1 MRIVTTIL
9 SMFLATATLGGCMA
23 RAKVRVADAD
33 KSSTTEASKVA
44 ADDAQPKSTTVKADG
59 HGGTEAPALNETD
72 KDAAETAPAAQ

>member
-9 SMFLATATLGGCMA
+9 SIFLATATLGGCMA

-33 KSSTTEASKVA
+33 KASQSEASKVA

-59 HGGTEAPALNETD
+59 HGGTEAPALDETN
-72 KDAAETAPAAQ
+72 KEAAETAPAAR